1 LGLFSRKEPM
11 VSSDLRDIT
20 RGLHEAASSAN
31 SLIAQQYIKLFDQF
45 FDYNPDDL
53 GTPMQAKMVEVA
65 LDAQHHLQVP
75 LITLVAPRGLAL
87 DTMKV
92 DLCVKVTSTEVEAVS
107 HALENGELNSE
118 RFYVTLGGLRRD
130 PAQRHPDEVQI
141 SLTFKACEPPEAVQ
155 RLIEEYTQLI
165 TPLRQPTPGQACAGA
180 DDLDVPHSGD

>member
-1 LGLFSRKEPM
+1 MGLFSRKEPM

-45 FDYNPDDL
+45 FDYDPDDL
-53 GTPMQAKMVEVA
+53 GTPMRAKMVEVA
-65 LDAQHHLQVP
+65 LDAQHYMQVP

-87 DTMKV
+87 ETMNV
-92 DLCVKVTSTEVEAVS
+92 DLSVKVTGTEAEAVT

-130 PAQRHPDEVQI
+130 PAQRNPDEVQI
-141 SLTFKACEPPEAVQ
+141 SLTFKACDPPEAVQ
-155 RLIEEYTQLI
+155 RLLEEYTQLI
-165 TPLRQPTPGQACAGA
+165 TPLRRSAPQAAPLPDEA
-180 DDLDVPHSGD
+180 QDVEHSGD